1 MNDIEQEQVV
11 NIDSVNQDEFN
22 LKVNLSK
29 CTLLPLDNDYNQ
41 FEVTRTF
48 NAAGDDK
55 DKDAFVKEN
64 ELIKSAG
71 RIYEYTPSGCECTV
85 SAILTYDELNPLMKS
100 QKNLH
105 LVIDSKSIVPVAKQQ
120 TLSVGFILFPLTL
133 ILLLVLWGSKDS

>member
-1 MNDIEQEQVV
+1 MNDIQQEQVV
-11 NIDSVNQDEFN
+11 RIDSVNQDEFN
-22 LKVNLSK
+22 LKINLSK
-29 CTLLPLDNDYNQ
+29 CTLLPLDNDYNH

-48 NAAGDDK
+48 NAGDDN

-71 RIYEYTPSGCECTV
+71 RIYDYTPSGCECTV

-100 QKNLH
+100 QKNLN
-105 LVIDSKSIVPVAKQQ
+105 LMVDSKSVGSVAKQQ
-120 TLSVGFILFPLTL
+120 TLSVGFIIFPLAL